1 MKLTDKFFFYAAGAM
16 AVLTVLAAKL
26 GAPAITVFVLA
37 VLALLPLAKL
47 VGEATEELSAH
58 TNAAVG
64 GFLNIAFGNAPE
76 LIIGLFALHA
86 GLLTLVRASIAG
98 AIMSNLLLVLGSAL
112 LVGGI
117 RHKRQTFNK
126 TAALASS
133 TTLMLAVVAL
143 IMPAVFAHTS
153 LAITAATLTNLNDI
167 VAVFLLVVYV
177 SYLWFMLKTHTHL
190 YTEEAGTYLPLW
202 SKAKS
207 IGVLGGATLLMMGVS
222 DVLVNTLEPTLRTLG
237 WTQLFVGVVIV
248 AIVGNAAEYVSALM
262 MARKNKMDLALQ
274 IATGSA
280 TQITMFVAP
289 ILVIASLLFG
299 QHLSLIFNTFELV
312 AIVASVIITLI
323 VVQDGE
329 SNWLE
334 GMQLLVAY
342 AIMVVTFFF
351 YR

>member
-1 MKLTDKFFFYAAGAM
+1 MKFTDNFFFYAAGAM
-16 AVLTVLAAKL
+16 AVLTILAAKL
-26 GAPAITVFVLA
+26 GAPAIAVFVIA
-37 VLALLPLAKL
+37 AIALLPLARL
-47 VGEATEELSAH
+47 VGESTEELSAH
-58 TNAAVG
+58 TNAAMG
-64 GFLNIAFGNAPE
+64 GFLNVAFGNAPE

-112 LVGGI
+112 LVGGM

-126 TAALASS
+126 TAALAGS

-143 IMPAVFAHTS
+143 IMPAVFSHTS
-153 LAITAATLTNLNDI
+153 LGITAGTLNNINDL
-167 VAVFLLVVYV
+167 VAVFLLLVYV
-177 SYLWFMLKTHTHL
+177 SYLWFMLRTHTHL
-190 YTEEAGTYLPLW
+190 YTEEGSAYLPRW
-202 SKAKS
+202 SKMKS
-207 IGVLGGATLLMMGVS
+207 VLVLCGATLVMMGVS
-222 DVLVNTLEPTLRTLG
+222 DVLVQALQPTLASLG

-248 AIVGNAAEYVSALM
+248 AIVGNAAEYASALM
-262 MARKNKMDLALQ
+262 MARRNKMDLALQ

-289 ILVIASLLFG
+289 VLVIASLLFG

-334 GMQLLVAY
+334 GLQLLVAY
-342 AIMVVTFFF
+342 AVMVMTFFF